1 MIYRRDK
8 TAALKFQQST
18 PATHCLSRTAHHARL
33 TAHHALLILLIMHWA
48 RLRIYQ
54 RPTEQPTDSYIVDI
68 SKNQN
73 GSIEI
78 PDIHFSNALPI
89 MNCSSCTAH
98 HTSCAGHIL
107 VYINERRASRSRAEA
122 ETILHKVR
130 PSQILFDQA
139 ATKVRHI
146 FSEFRLATK
155 RYPPGV
161 EDKEHPAPS
170 MIFANKAPR
179 LSTGIRPQCNLRCR
193 ISKQCIRSTTM
204 EMQNDRNDT

>member
-1 MIYRRDK
+1 MHFFSFMRLRYRSSSYISKKASMIYRRDK

-78 PDIHFSNALPI
+78 PAIHFSNALPI
-89 MNCSSCTAH
+89 MHCSSCTAQCSSCTAH
-98 HTSCAGHIL
+98 HAGAGVMRWTHLRIYQSKKADRRNEKAYRFVHL
-107 VYINERRASRSRAEA
+107 IYIE
-122 ETILHKVR
+122 ETKGR
-130 PSQILFDQA
+130 
-139 ATKVRHI
+139 
-146 FSEFRLATK
+146 
-155 RYPPGV
+155 
-161 EDKEHPAPS
+161 
-170 MIFANKAPR
+170 
-179 LSTGIRPQCNLRCR
+179 
-193 ISKQCIRSTTM
+193 KQF
-204 EMQNDRNDT
+204 